1 MEHYGRVLHRVRYIE
16 RGDAYPVCVSL
27 QAQGI
32 RICCQRSTSEEEIT
46 VKRLFVLFMVLSVVF
61 TGSLAGCAPAAPQ
74 PAPQAEA
81 PTQAPAV
88 PAAAPSGEPIRIGG
102 VYNVTGG
109 MSSIDAPGLNGMKLA
124 AKELNAAG
132 GLLGRPVEIVA
143 IDGKTDQTAVTNAV
157 SEMINVHRVVAMGG
171 LNDSTYALA
180 AGPIA
185 QQAGIPFVTA
195 GATLPTLPDQVGD
208 YFFMTP
214 FGDDAQ
220 AYAIA
225 EYAIEDLNAKTAW
238 MLVDQAYDFTTAL
251 ARFFK
256 ERWTELDGEI
266 VLEDKYQSGDTD
278 FSAQIARL
286 KTLSP
291 QPDVLFVSA
300 IPNEAGITTKQIRE
314 AGLTQPILS
323 GDGFDTPLIGEV
335 AGENA
340 DDVFYST
347 HASLDNPDSKV
358 RSFVE
363 AYQAEYGRP
372 AENAFAAL
380 GYDMM
385 MQIADAIRRAGSAE
399 PRAIRD
405 ALAET
410 RNFQGVTGAITYEG
424 GKRVPEKSVTIIQV
438 QDAAYSF
445 VKEVVPK

>member
-1 MEHYGRVLHRVRYIE
+1 MKRVL
-16 RGDAYPVCVSL
+16 SL
-27 QAQGI
+27 TLLL
-32 RICCQRSTSEEEIT
+32 CL
-46 VKRLFVLFMVLSVVF
+46 LF
-61 TGSLAGCAPAAPQ
+61 SLAPFGRALAA
-74 PAPQAEA
+74 
-81 PTQAPAV
+81 
-88 PAAAPSGEPIRIGG
+88 EPIKIGG
-102 VYNVTGG
+102 MYNVTGG

-124 AKELNAAG
+124 AKQINEAG

-157 SEMINVHRVVAMGG
+157 SEMINVHKVVAIGG

-185 QQAGIPFVTA
+185 QAAGIPFVTA
-195 GATLPTLPDQVGD
+195 GATLPTLPEQIGD

-225 EYAIEDLNAKTAW
+225 EFAVNDLKAKTAW
-238 MLVDQAYDFTTAL
+238 LLVDQAYDFTTAL
-251 ARFFK
+251 AAFFK
-256 ERWTELDGEI
+256 ERFTALGGEI

-286 KTLSP
+286 KALSP

-340 DDVFYST
+340 DDVYYST
-347 HASLDNPDSKV
+347 HASLDNPDPKV
-358 RSFVE
+358 QNFVK
-363 AYQAEYGRP
+363 AYKEEYGVAP
-372 AENAFAAL
+372 ENAFAAL

-385 MQIADAIRRAGSAE
+385 MQMADAIKRAGSVD
-399 PRAIRD
+399 PKAIRD

-410 RNFQGVTGAITYEG
+410 KDFQGVTGVISYES
-424 GKRVPEKSVTIIQV
+424 GKRVPNKSVTIIRV
-438 QDAAYSF
+438 QDGVYSF
-445 VKEVVPK
+445 VKEITPQ

>member
-1 MEHYGRVLHRVRYIE
+1 MKRIISAALL
-16 RGDAYPVCVSL
+16 VCL
-27 QAQGI
+27 
-32 RICCQRSTSEEEIT
+32 
-46 VKRLFVLFMVLSVVF
+46 VLS
-61 TGSLAGCAPAAPQ
+61 LAPFSWALAA
-74 PAPQAEA
+74 
-81 PTQAPAV
+81 
-88 PAAAPSGEPIRIGG
+88 EPIKIGG
-102 VYNVTGG
+102 MYNVTGG

-124 AKELNAAG
+124 AKQINEAG

-157 SEMINVHRVVAMGG
+157 SEMINVHKVVAIGG

-185 QQAGIPFVTA
+185 QAAGIPFVTA
-195 GATLPTLPDQVGD
+195 GATLPTLPEQIGD

-220 AYAIA
+220 AYAVA
-225 EYAIEDLNAKTAW
+225 EFAVKDLGAKTAW
-238 MLVDQAYDFTTAL
+238 LLVDQAYDFTTAL
-251 ARFFK
+251 AAFFK
-256 ERWTELDGEI
+256 ERFTALGGEI

-286 KTLSP
+286 KALSP

-340 DDVFYST
+340 DDVYYST
-347 HASLDNPDSKV
+347 HASLDNPDPRV
-358 RSFVE
+358 QNFVK
-363 AYQAEYGRP
+363 AYKEEYGVAP
-372 AENAFAAL
+372 ENAFAAL

-385 MQIADAIRRAGSAE
+385 MQIADAIKRAGSTD
-399 PRAIRD
+399 PKAIRD

-410 RNFQGVTGAITYEG
+410 KDFQGVTGVISYEP
-424 GKRVPEKSVTIIQV
+424 GKRVPSKSVTIIRV
-438 QDAAYSF
+438 QDGVYSF
-445 VKEVVPK
+445 VKEIVPGPVAPTGEPIKIGGMYNVTGGMSSI